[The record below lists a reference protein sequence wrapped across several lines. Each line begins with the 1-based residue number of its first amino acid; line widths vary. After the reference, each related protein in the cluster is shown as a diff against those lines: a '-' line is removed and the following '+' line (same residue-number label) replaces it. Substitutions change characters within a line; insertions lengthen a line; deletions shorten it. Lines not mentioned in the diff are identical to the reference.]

1 MSEEIEEID
10 DRNTE
15 VRTYFVR
22 GRNALVARAEFS
34 KIYIDYYLHLADC
47 GLQPSPQEADSAKDA
62 LAAITLH
69 AASRPRNER
78 AAWTVNFQNPLLNV
92 FAAGDSP
99 SGTVVANVFS
109 EGVRE
114 GTQNLFYAD
123 TIRGDDASRRS
134 VVDFDGSDFFAAVE
148 RYYANSEQRLT
159 RFFPYGDDEYVLVGA
174 QPDCDLDWLAGLDAE
189 AVRNLD
195 KTEELALLEQRQYRF
210 ECGCT
215 HERMMRVILPTFRK
229 HPEVIFEGEEVI
241 RMSCPRCGARH
252 AITREALE
260 AMDKADSSAEA
271 TR

>member
-1 MSEEIEEID
+1 MSEEIDERD
-10 DRNTE
+10 TE

-34 KIYIDYYLHLADC
+34 KIYVDYYLHVADC
-47 GLQPSPQEADSAKDA
+47 GLKVSPEEAEFVKNA

-69 AASRPRNER
+69 GASRPRNER

-92 FAAGDSP
+92 FAACDNPG
-99 SGTVVANVFS
+99 GTVVANVFS

-123 TIRGDDASRRS
+123 TIRGDAASRRS
-134 VVDFDGSDFFAAVE
+134 VVDFDGSDFFAAAE
-148 RYYANSEQRLT
+148 RYYSHSEQRLT
-159 RFFPYGDDEYVLVGA
+159 RFFPYGDDEFVLVGA
-174 QPDCDLDWLAGLDAE
+174 QPDCDLAWLEALDAE
-189 AVRNLD
+189 AVRRLD
-195 KTEELALLEQRQYRF
+195 QTEELSLLEQRAYHF

-215 HERMMRVILPTFRK
+215 QARMMRAILPAFRQNA
-229 HPEVIFEGEEVI
+229 EALFEGDEVI

-260 AMDKADSSAEA
+260 ALEKADSSAEA
-271 TR
+271 SR